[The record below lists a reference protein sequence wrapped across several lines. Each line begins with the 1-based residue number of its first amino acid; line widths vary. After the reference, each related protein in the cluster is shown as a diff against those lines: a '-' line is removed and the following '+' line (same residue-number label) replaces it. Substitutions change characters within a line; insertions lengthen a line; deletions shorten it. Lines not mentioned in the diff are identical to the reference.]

1 MTFIRLA
8 PEKPG
13 INFGLMRIL
22 DKEKDLTFNFLTSA
36 TNDSKM
42 RDVRLNGH
50 LNVKYHDT
58 EKHIL

>member
-42 RDVRLNGH
+42 RDVRRNGH
-50 LNVKYHDT
+50 SFKY
-58 EKHIL
+58 